1 MPLPIRRRR
10 HCGLA
15 ALALDAEEIEFDSW
29 WPSAI
34 PTQDSGENGGN
45 SHLALANANSVDRYR

>member
-1 MPLPIRRRR
+1 LRA
-10 HCGLA
+10 A

-34 PTQDSGENGGN
+34 PAQDSGETGGN
-45 SHLALANANSVDRYR
+45 SHLALASARSADR